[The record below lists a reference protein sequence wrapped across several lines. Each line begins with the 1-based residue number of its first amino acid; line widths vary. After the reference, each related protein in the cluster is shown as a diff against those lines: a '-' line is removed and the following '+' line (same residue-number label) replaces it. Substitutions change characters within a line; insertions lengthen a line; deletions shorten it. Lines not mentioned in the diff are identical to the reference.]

1 MGSRL
6 ELSQKLHELIGNDNV
21 YFQPPPSKKM
31 EFPCIVYE
39 RARLNPDF
47 ADNLPYKIDKIYYVT
62 CIYLDPDSDLPL
74 KLAQLPMCVHQRHYI
89 SENKYHDQFRLV
101 Y

>member
-6 ELSQKLHELIGNDNV
+6 KLQDLLEELIGNENV

-31 EFPCIVYE
+31 SYPCIIYE
-39 RARLNPDF
+39 RARLNTDY
-47 ADNLPYKIDKIYYVT
+47 ADNAPYKIDKVYYVT
-62 CIYLDPDSDLPL
+62 CVYTNPDYDLPL
-74 KLAQLPMCVHQRHYI
+74 KLAQLPMCAHQRNYKQD
-89 SENKYHDQFRLV
+89 NKYYDQFRLV